1 MPHAPLVLRK
11 KDVAEGR
18 LALSIEKRSSVKFF
32 WVCFFAAFIASVGQA
47 LAIGIDGDNHEAYS
61 ILVEN
66 DKGTTEHVV
75 DLGTLDDFSK
85 VPFSVRIA
93 FSKEVPRESVEVS
106 VSCGCIKGSTSL
118 DPENPNGIVFHGTV
132 ETGSLSS
139 INQALGIVV
148 ESRLIAKIGLKGEV
162 KSSVTIEPSVVDRV
176 KTGDLIP
183 VRLIGNGATVRSLQ
197 FMESQNFSLV
207 SQTQDNDEISVVF
220 EAKSLPPNVE
230 VIPIIFGVEFER
242 EGKVQRHDR
251 QLIVK
256 PVLRTRVIP
265 DRPIFRRRGTG
276 WFSAFV
282 LTPGEEMVSVEESKD
297 RGLKILGS
305 DGLPLPDDVSVEIR
319 ESGNRFV
326 VSIYAEALNNEKF
339 DIVIN
344 GRGLNHSVSL
354 FKQGD
359 K

>member
-1 MPHAPLVLRK
+1 MPHAHLVLRK
-11 KDVAEGR
+11 KVAKGHLAIPIEGR
-18 LALSIEKRSSVKFF
+18 PLTSTLWVFVF
-32 WVCFFAAFIASVGQA
+32 WFCIADVGYSFTNGSDRDNRAA
-47 LAIGIDGDNHEAYS
+47 HS
-61 ILVEN
+61 ILIEN
-66 DKGTTEHVV
+66 DKGTTEYEV

-85 VPFSVRIA
+85 VPFSLRIA
-93 FSKEVPRESVEVS
+93 FSNETLRDRVDVS

-118 DPENPNGIVFHGTV
+118 DPENPTGIVFHGTV

-148 ESRLIAKIGLKGEV
+148 ESRLIAKIGLKGDV
-162 KSSVTIEPSVVDRV
+162 KSSVTIEPSVVDKV

-183 VRLIGNGATVRSLQ
+183 VRLIGNGAIVRSLQ

-220 EAKSLPPNVE
+220 EAKSVPPNVE

-251 QLIVK
+251 QLVVK
-256 PVLRTRVIP
+256 PVLLTRVIP
-265 DRPIFRRRGTG
+265 DKPIFRRRGTG

-282 LTPGEEMVSVEESKD
+282 LIPGEEMVSVEESKD

-305 DGLPLPDDVSVEIR
+305 DGLPLSDDVSVEIR